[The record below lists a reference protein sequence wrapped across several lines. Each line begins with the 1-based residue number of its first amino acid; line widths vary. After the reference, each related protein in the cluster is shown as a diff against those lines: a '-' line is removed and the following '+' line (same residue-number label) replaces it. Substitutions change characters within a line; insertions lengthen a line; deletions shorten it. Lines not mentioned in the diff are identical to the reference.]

1 MAGDPRSAL
10 DRLAYIGTVMLL
22 VAFCLFCLW
31 FYLAS
36 CGLVI
41 TL

>member
-1 MAGDPRSAL
+1 MAGDSRSTV
-10 DRLAYIGTVMLL
+10 DRLAYVATVVLL
-22 VAFCLFCLW
+22 CLFCLFCLW